1 MKFPFALLVR
11 VAQADRTL
19 DPESLQALVKERI
32 GSVKTAKQI
41 EIWLDLP
48 RSKVG
53 KVLKTEIKASLDP
66 LGTPFGPALAPAP
79 RPVRRSLTRPTGL
92 RGAPAEAVRRRS

>member
-19 DPESLQALVKERI
+19 DPESLKALVKERI
-32 GSVKTAKQI
+32 GSVKTPKQI

-48 RSKVG
+48 G
-53 KVLKTEIKASLDP
+53 
-66 LGTPFGPALAPAP
+66 
-79 RPVRRSLTRPTGL
+79 RRWARC
-92 RGAPAEAVRRRS
+92 